1 MILKNTRS
9 VGSTS
14 LFSCHCVQSPRL
26 SVALSL
32 LRLTQNRHLSF
43 LIESQHRTSG
53 MKGDWGQ

>member
-1 MILKNTRS
+1 MIWKNTRS

-14 LFSCHCVQSPRL
+14 LFSCYCAQSPPL

-32 LRLTQNRHLSF
+32 QRLAQNRHLSF